1 MNEAVCA
8 AADVLPSPQLQPRIF
23 SHQIGSVGAA
33 HSHPSSGAGLIEP
46 EQLHGALR
54 YLGWVF
60 EAGFSD
66 F

>member
-1 MNEAVCA
+1 M
-8 AADVLPSPQLQPRIF
+8 
-23 SHQIGSVGAA
+23 
-33 HSHPSSGAGLIEP
+33 SGLYRYRYLMRFQSRHTAPGDPTPHLIEP

-66 F
+66 L